1 MQEIKVELT
10 KQPKAKPTDETK
22 LGFGSIF
29 TDHMFIMNYD
39 EGQGWHDAR
48 IVPYGPIELDPSA
61 MCLHYGQTVFEGMK
75 AYRAKDG
82 RVLLFRPEKNMA
94 RLNKS
99 NERLCIPKID
109 EAFALKCIE
118 KLVSIE
124 KDWIPTAEDTSL
136 YIRPFIFATD
146 AHVGVHPGNH
156 LMFMVICSPVGAYY
170 PEGLDPVKIYVES
183 KYVRAV
189 RGGMGYAKTGGNY
202 AASLKAQDEA
212 EEQNYTQVLWLDGV
226 ERKYVEEVGTMNVFF
241 VIGDE
246 VITPALQGS
255 ILPGVTRMS
264 AIEILKSWGLNV
276 SERPI
281 EIQEIYD
288 AYQNGQLKEAF
299 GTGTAAVI
307 SPIGQLKWDDHVME
321 INNGKIGDISQRLYD
336 TLTGIQWGDIE
347 DTMHWTVEVK

>member
-124 KDWIPTAEDTSL
+124 KGWIPTAEGTSL

-246 VITPALQGS
+246 VVTPALQGS

>member
-1 MQEIKVELT
+1 M
-10 KQPKAKPTDETK
+10 
-22 LGFGSIF
+22 
-29 TDHMFIMNYD
+29 
-39 EGQGWHDAR
+39 
-48 IVPYGPIELDPSA
+48 
-61 MCLHYGQTVFEGMK
+61 GQTVFEGMK

-124 KDWIPTAEDTSL
+124 KDWIPTAEGTSL

-246 VITPALQGS
+246 VVTPALQGS

-336 TLTGIQWGDIE
+336 TLTGIQWGDIKIYHAL
-347 DTMHWTVEVK
+347 DRRSQIKPVLS

>member
-1 MQEIKVELT
+1 
-10 KQPKAKPTDETK
+10 
-22 LGFGSIF
+22 
-29 TDHMFIMNYD
+29 
-39 EGQGWHDAR
+39 
-48 IVPYGPIELDPSA
+48 
-61 MCLHYGQTVFEGMK
+61 
-75 AYRAKDG
+75 
-82 RVLLFRPEKNMA
+82 
-94 RLNKS
+94 
-99 NERLCIPKID
+99 
-109 EAFALKCIE
+109 
-118 KLVSIE
+118 
-124 KDWIPTAEDTSL
+124 
-136 YIRPFIFATD
+136 
-146 AHVGVHPGNH
+146 
-156 LMFMVICSPVGAYY
+156 MFMVICSPVGAYY

-246 VITPALQGS
+246 VVTPALQGS

>member
-29 TDHMFIMNYD
+29 TDHMFVMNYD

-94 RLNKS
+94 RLNVS

-118 KLVSIE
+118 KLVSVE
-124 KDWIPTAEDTSL
+124 KDWIPTAEGTSL

-146 AHVGVHPGNH
+146 AHVGVHPGKH

-170 PEGLDPVKIYVES
+170 PEGLNPVKIYVES

-212 EEQNYTQVLWLDGV
+212 EEQKYTQVLWLDGV

-246 VITPALQGS
+246 VVTPALQGS

-321 INNGKIGDISQRLYD
+321 INNGRIGEISQRLYD
-336 TLTGIQWGDIE
+336 TLTGIQWGNIE

>member
-1 MQEIKVELT
+1 MTNMWSVKIE
-10 KQPKAKPTDETK
+10 PKPTDETK

-29 TDHMFIMNYD
+29 TDHMFVMNYD

-94 RLNKS
+94 RLNVS

-124 KDWIPTAEDTSL
+124 KDWIPTAEGTSL

-146 AHVGVHPGNH
+146 AHVGVHPGKH

-170 PEGLDPVKIYVES
+170 PEGLNPVKIYVES

-212 EEQNYTQVLWLDGV
+212 EEQKYTQVLWLDGV

-246 VITPALQGS
+246 VVTPALQGS

-321 INNGKIGDISQRLYD
+321 INNGKIGEISQRLYD
-336 TLTGIQWGDIE
+336 TLTGIQWGNIE